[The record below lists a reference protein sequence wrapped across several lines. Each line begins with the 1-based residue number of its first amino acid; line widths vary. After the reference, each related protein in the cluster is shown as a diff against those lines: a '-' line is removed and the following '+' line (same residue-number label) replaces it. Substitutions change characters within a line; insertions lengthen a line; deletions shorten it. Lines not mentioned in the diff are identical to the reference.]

1 MTANLHRTRTLGF
14 VALAAML
21 IHGSDD

>member
-1 MTANLHRTRTLGF
+1 MTANLHGTRTLGF